1 MNSLVFGLFC
11 RLFYALRDV
20 AVRTFRRHRNRKEQN
35 NHSRFLVCFLF
46 HLFFFLITSVLGV
59 SFQVWRRTHHQ
70 KAKHQPFYTKT
81 FKTLCMT
88 GERNPN
94 YANGYAAVQRRGM
107 LCGNQTGDENTPN
120 PLPPPFPIGCFPSE
134 GPNRWRLHRHKRRE
148 LNKRFSP
155 QCKTS
160 TWLCW
165 NTDVRIR
172 LSATWT
178 TCKYDTR
185 RLSPPEIGIYRPSGT
200 SHWRSCSR
208 SIQRWCLPSARRSKQ
223 QT

>member
-1 MNSLVFGLFC
+1 MLVSKYDEG
-11 RLFYALRDV
+11 RII
-20 AVRTFRRHRNRKEQN
+20 RKQN
-35 NHSRFLVCFLF
+35 INPSIRKRSKLCAWQGKEI
-46 HLFFFLITSVLGV
+46 LITRTVMLRYKGVGCSVETK
-59 SFQVWRRTHHQ
+59 QETRT
-70 KAKHQPFYTKT
+70 P
-81 FKTLCMT
+81 
-88 GERNPN
+88 P
-94 YANGYAAVQRRGM
+94 
-107 LCGNQTGDENTPN
+107 TP
-120 PLPPPFPIGCFPSE
+120 PPPPFPIGCLPSE